1 MRFKNVVG
9 IYPYYYEVPVYE
21 FFPPLGLEYV
31 VAAVEDLLEDA
42 CVLDLRYEKEFER
55 VVGAGADLYCV
66 SVNWPYEYDSVCE
79 VIRSLPAD
87 ATTVVGG
94 KFATENVEELFERCP
109 NVDVIVRGDG
119 EETFREFVQAGSPA
133 NVDGLS
139 YRDGGRV
146 VHNANRRLAP
156 VSDTLYPNRKRRRYR
171 YKVSY
176 QKVGLGYSFDSLV
189 SSQGCPFKCKF
200 CSFKMNPLGQKR
212 DWSARSPASV
222 LAELGEIDAKVVAFV
237 DDNFFA
243 DVGRVDE
250 ICDLIIEAKL
260 DKIFLANARI
270 TIANRPELLEKMYRA
285 GFRLLMIGLESAQD
299 KSLKQL
305 DKGFKT
311 ADVRKAFA
319 VLREANM
326 LTNGYFIVGLMG
338 ETEEEMLQIVPY
350 AREIGIDL
358 ISPNRLRYE
367 KYSGLARLVDESDDY
382 YVGEGNRVFSKWYGP
397 DDINRIVKQISSGF
411 FDRGQ
416 IWALARKG
424 LRIGFPGWI
433 FYLHLIFGLPRII
446 SRARRRRKRLR
457 AAAPTSP
464 TRASVG

>member
-1 MRFKNVVG
+1 MHFKNVVA

-31 VAAVEDLLEDA
+31 VAAVEDLLEDV
-42 CVLDLRYEKEFER
+42 CVVDLRYEEDFEG
-55 VVGAGADLYCV
+55 VVGGGADLFCV
-66 SVNWPYEYDSVCE
+66 SVNWPYEFDSVCE
-79 VIRSLPAD
+79 VIRSLPAE

-94 KFATENVEELFERCP
+94 KFATENVEELFARCP

-119 EETFREFVQAGSPA
+119 EETLREFVRAGSPA

-139 YRDGGRV
+139 YRDDGRV
-146 VHNANRRLAP
+146 VHNANRRLAA

-171 YKVSY
+171 YKISF

-189 SSQGCPFKCKF
+189 SSQGCPFNCKF

-222 LAELGEIDAKVVAFV
+222 LAELKEIDAKVVAFV

-243 DVGRVDE
+243 DIKRVEE

-260 DKIFLANARI
+260 NKFFLANARI
-270 TIANRPELLEKMYRA
+270 SVADHPDLLKKMYRA

-305 DKGFKT
+305 NKGFKT

-319 VLREANM
+319 VLRESNM

-338 ETEEEMLQIVPY
+338 ETEEEMLQIVPF

-382 YVGEGNRVFSKWYGP
+382 YVGEGNRVFSKRYGP
-397 DDINRIVKQISSGF
+397 KDINRIVKRISSGF
-411 FDRGQ
+411 FDRRQ
-416 IWALARKG
+416 IWAVVRKG
-424 LRIGFPGWI
+424 LRIGFPGWK
-433 FYLHLIFGLPRII
+433 FYPHLVFGLPRII
-446 SRARRRRKRLR
+446 SRAKKRRKRLR
-457 AAAPTSP
+457 AKAA
-464 TRASVG
+464 

>member
-1 MRFKNVVG
+1 MHFKNVVA

-31 VAAVEDLLEDA
+31 VAAVEDLLEDV
-42 CVLDLRYEKEFER
+42 CVIDLRYEEDFEG
-55 VVGAGADLYCV
+55 VVGGGADLFCV
-66 SVNWPYEYDSVCE
+66 SVNWPYEFDSVCE
-79 VIRSLPAD
+79 VIRSLPAE

-119 EETFREFVQAGSPA
+119 EETLREFVLAGSPA

-146 VHNANRRLAP
+146 VHNANRRLAA
-156 VSDTLYPNRKRRRYR
+156 VSDTLYPNRRRRRYQ
-171 YKVSY
+171 YKVSF

-189 SSQGCPFKCKF
+189 SSQGCPFNCKF

-222 LAELGEIDAKVVAFV
+222 LAELKEIDARVVAFV

-243 DVGRVDE
+243 DIKRVEE

-260 DKIFLANARI
+260 NKFFLANARI
-270 TIANRPELLEKMYRA
+270 SVADRPDILKKMYRA

-305 DKGFKT
+305 NKGFKT

-319 VLREANM
+319 VLRESNM

-338 ETEEEMLQIVPY
+338 ETEEEMLQIVPF

-382 YVGEGNRVFSKWYGP
+382 YVGEGNRVFSKRYGP
-397 DDINRIVKQISSGF
+397 KDINRIVKRISSGF
-411 FDRGQ
+411 FDGRQ
-416 IWALARKG
+416 IWVVVRKG
-424 LRIGFPGWI
+424 LRIGFPGWK
-433 FYLHLIFGLPRII
+433 FYPHLVFGLPRII
-446 SRARRRRKRLR
+446 SRAKRRRKRLR
-457 AAAPTSP
+457 AQAA
-464 TRASVG
+464 

>member
-1 MRFKNVVG
+1 VPFKNVVG

-31 VAAVEDLLEDA
+31 VAAVDDLVAET
-42 CVLDLRYEKEFER
+42 CVLDLRYEREFEK
-55 VVGAGADLYCV
+55 VVRGGADLFCV

-79 VIRSLPAD
+79 VIRSLPAGT
-87 ATTVVGG
+87 TTVVGG
-94 KFATENVEELFERCP
+94 KFASENVEELFARCP

-119 EETFREFVQAGSPA
+119 EETFREFVEAGSPA
-133 NVDGLS
+133 NVEGLS
-139 YRDGGRV
+139 YRDDGRL

-171 YKVSY
+171 YKVSF

-200 CSFKMNPLGQKR
+200 CSFKLNPLGQKR

-222 LAELGEIDAKVVAFV
+222 LAELREIDAEVVAFV

-243 DVGRVDE
+243 DIKRVDE

-260 DKIFLANARI
+260 RKIFLANARI
-270 TIANRPELLEKMYRA
+270 TIANRPALLEKMYRA

-299 KSLKQL
+299 KSLLQL

-311 ADVRKAFA
+311 ADVREAFK

-326 LTNGYFIVGLMG
+326 LTNGYFIVGLLG
-338 ETEEEMLQIVPY
+338 ETEEEMLQIVPF
-350 AREIGIDL
+350 AREIGVDL

-382 YVGEGNRVFSKWYGP
+382 YVGEGNRVFSKRYGP
-397 DDINRIVKQISSGF
+397 ADINRIVKQISSGF
-411 FDRGQ
+411 FDRRQ
-416 IWALARKG
+416 MWAVAKKG
-424 LRIGFPGWI
+424 LRIGFPGWK
-433 FYLHLIFGLPRII
+433 FYPHLLFGLPRII
-446 SRARRRRKRLR
+446 SRAKRRRRRLR
-457 AAAPTSP
+457 AGTA
-464 TRASVG
+464 

>member
-1 MRFKNVVG
+1 MHFRTVVG

-31 VAAVEDLLEDA
+31 VAAIEDLVEEA
-42 CVLDLRYEKEFER
+42 CVVDLRYEKEFEK
-55 VVGAGADLYCV
+55 VVRGGADLFCV

-79 VIRSLPAD
+79 VLRSLPTE

-94 KFATENVEELFERCP
+94 KFATENVEELFARCP

-119 EETFREFVQAGSPA
+119 EETIREFVQAGSPA
-133 NVDGLS
+133 NVEGLS
-139 YRDGGRV
+139 YRDDGRL
-146 VHNANRRLAP
+146 VHNPNRRLAP
-156 VSDTLYPNRKRRRYR
+156 VSDTLYPNRRRRRYR
-171 YKVSY
+171 YRVSY

-200 CSFKMNPLGQKR
+200 CSFKLNPLGQKR

-222 LAELGEIDAKVVAFV
+222 LAELREIDAQVVAFV

-243 DVGRVDE
+243 DIKRVEE
-250 ICDLIIEAKL
+250 ICDLIIEAKMR
-260 DKIFLANARI
+260 KIFLANARI
-270 TIANRPELLEKMYRA
+270 TIANRPALLKKMHRA

-311 ADVRKAFA
+311 AEVRKAFA
-319 VLREANM
+319 ILREANM
-326 LTNGYFIVGLMG
+326 LTNGYFIVGLLG
-338 ETEEEMLQIVPY
+338 ETEEEMLQIVPF
-350 AREIGIDL
+350 AREIGVDL

-382 YVGEGNRVFSKWYGP
+382 YVGEGNRVFSKQYGP
-397 DDINRIVKQISSGF
+397 ADINRIVKQISSGF
-411 FDRGQ
+411 FDGRQ
-416 IWALARKG
+416 MWAVAKKG
-424 LRIGFPGWI
+424 LRIGFPGWK
-433 FYLHLIFGLPRII
+433 FYPHLLLGLPRII
-446 SRARRRRKRLR
+446 SRAKRRRRRLR
-457 AAAPTSP
+457 AEAA
-464 TRASVG
+464 

>member
-1 MRFKNVVG
+1 MHFKNVVA

-31 VAAVEDLLEDA
+31 VAAVEDLLEDV
-42 CVLDLRYEKEFER
+42 CVVDLRYEEDFEG
-55 VVGAGADLYCV
+55 VVGGGADLFCV
-66 SVNWPYEYDSVCE
+66 SVNWPYEFDSVCE
-79 VIRSLPAD
+79 VIRSLPAE

-119 EETFREFVQAGSPA
+119 EETFREFVRAGSPA

-139 YRDGGRV
+139 YRDDGRV
-146 VHNANRRLAP
+146 VHNANRRLAD
-156 VSDTLYPNRKRRRYR
+156 VSDTLYPNRRRRRYQ
-171 YKVSY
+171 YKVSF

-189 SSQGCPFKCKF
+189 SSQGCPFNCKF

-222 LAELGEIDAKVVAFV
+222 LAELREIDARVVAFV

-243 DVGRVDE
+243 DIKRVEE

-260 DKIFLANARI
+260 NKIFLANARI
-270 TIANRPELLEKMYRA
+270 SVADHPDILKKMYRA

-305 DKGFKT
+305 NKGFKT
-311 ADVRKAFA
+311 ADVREAFA
-319 VLREANM
+319 VLRESNM

-338 ETEEEMLQIVPY
+338 ETEEEMLQIVPF

-382 YVGEGNRVFSKWYGP
+382 YVGEGNRVFSTWCGP
-397 DDINRIVKQISSGF
+397 KDINRIVKRISSGF
-411 FDRGQ
+411 FDGRQ
-416 IWALARKG
+416 IWAVARKG
-424 LRIGFPGWI
+424 LRIGFPGWK
-433 FYLHLIFGLPRII
+433 FYLHLVFGLPRII
-446 SRARRRRKRLR
+446 SRAKRRRKRLR
-457 AAAPTSP
+457 AKAA
-464 TRASVG
+464 

>member
-1 MRFKNVVG
+1 MYERKTMHFKNVVA

-31 VAAVEDLLEDA
+31 VAAVEDLLEDV
-42 CVLDLRYEKEFER
+42 CVVDLRYEEDFEG
-55 VVGAGADLYCV
+55 VVGGGADLFCV
-66 SVNWPYEYDSVCE
+66 SVNWPYEFDSVCE
-79 VIRSLPAD
+79 VIRSLPAE

-94 KFATENVEELFERCP
+94 KFATENVEELFARCP

-119 EETFREFVQAGSPA
+119 EETFREFVRAGSPA

-139 YRDGGRV
+139 YRDDGRV
-146 VHNANRRLAP
+146 VHNANRRLAD
-156 VSDTLYPNRKRRRYR
+156 VSDTLYPNRRRRRYR
-171 YKVSY
+171 YKISY

-189 SSQGCPFKCKF
+189 SSQGCPFNCKF

-222 LAELGEIDAKVVAFV
+222 LAELKEIDARVVAFV

-243 DVGRVDE
+243 DIKRVEE

-260 DKIFLANARI
+260 NKIFLANARI
-270 TIANRPELLEKMYRA
+270 SVADHPDILKKMYRA

-305 DKGFKT
+305 NKGFKT

-319 VLREANM
+319 VLRESKM

-338 ETEEEMLQIVPY
+338 ETEEEMLQVVPF

-382 YVGEGNRVFSKWYGP
+382 YVGEGNRVFSTWYGP
-397 DDINRIVKQISSGF
+397 ADINRIVKRISSGF
-411 FDRGQ
+411 FDRRQ
-416 IWALARKG
+416 MWAVARKG
-424 LRIGFPGWI
+424 LRIGFPGWL

-446 SRARRRRKRLR
+446 SRAKRRRKRLR
-457 AAAPTSP
+457 AAA
-464 TRASVG
+464 A

>member
-1 MRFKNVVG
+1 MYERKTMHFKDVVA

-31 VAAVEDLLEDA
+31 VAAIEDLLEDV
-42 CVLDLRYEKEFER
+42 CVVDLRYEEDFEG
-55 VVGAGADLYCV
+55 VVGGGADLFCV
-66 SVNWPYEYDSVCE
+66 SVNWPYEFDSVCE
-79 VIRSLPAD
+79 VIRSLPAE

-119 EETFREFVQAGSPA
+119 EETLREFVRAGSPA

-139 YRDGGRV
+139 YRDDGRV
-146 VHNANRRLAP
+146 VHNANRRLAD

-171 YKVSY
+171 YKISF

-189 SSQGCPFKCKF
+189 SSQGCPFNCKF

-243 DVGRVDE
+243 DIKRVEE

-260 DKIFLANARI
+260 NKIFLANARI
-270 TIANRPELLEKMYRA
+270 SVADHPDLLKKMYRA

-305 DKGFKT
+305 NKGFKT

-319 VLREANM
+319 VLRESNM

-338 ETEEEMLQIVPY
+338 ETEEEMLQIVPF

-382 YVGEGNRVFSKWYGP
+382 YVGEGNRVFSKRYGP
-397 DDINRIVKQISSGF
+397 DDINRIVKRISSGF
-411 FDRGQ
+411 LDRRH
-416 IWALARKG
+416 IWAVVRKG
-424 LRIGFPGWI
+424 LRIGFPGWK
-433 FYLHLIFGLPRII
+433 FYPHVVFGLPRII
-446 SRARRRRKRLR
+446 SRAKKRRKHLR
-457 AAAPTSP
+457 AKAA
-464 TRASVG
+464 

>member
-1 MRFKNVVG
+1 MHFKNVVA

-31 VAAVEDLLEDA
+31 VAAVEDLVEDV
-42 CVLDLRYEKEFER
+42 CVVDLRYEEDFEG
-55 VVGAGADLYCV
+55 VVGGGADLFCV
-66 SVNWPYEYDSVCE
+66 SVNWPYEFDSVCE
-79 VIRSLPAD
+79 VIRSLPAE

-119 EETFREFVQAGSPA
+119 EETFREFVRAGLPA

-139 YRDGGRV
+139 YRDDGRV
-146 VHNANRRLAP
+146 VHNANRRLAD
-156 VSDTLYPNRKRRRYR
+156 VSDTLYPNRKRRRYQ
-171 YKVSY
+171 YKVSF

-189 SSQGCPFKCKF
+189 SSQGCPFNCKF

-243 DVGRVDE
+243 DIKRVEE

-260 DKIFLANARI
+260 NKFFLANARI
-270 TIANRPELLEKMYRA
+270 SVADHPDLLKKMYRA

-305 DKGFKT
+305 NKGFKT

-319 VLREANM
+319 VLRESNM

-338 ETEEEMLQIVPY
+338 ETEEEMLQIVPF

-367 KYSGLARLVDESDDY
+367 KYSGLARLVDDSDDY

-397 DDINRIVKQISSGF
+397 KDINRIVKQISSGF
-411 FDRGQ
+411 FDRRQ
-416 IWALARKG
+416 IWAVARKG
-424 LRIGFPGWI
+424 LRIGFPGWK
-433 FYLHLIFGLPRII
+433 FYPHLVFGLPRII
-446 SRARRRRKRLR
+446 SRAKRRRKRLR
-457 AAAPTSP
+457 AQAA
-464 TRASVG
+464 

>member
-1 MRFKNVVG
+1 MHFKNVVA

-31 VAAVEDLLEDA
+31 VAAVEDLLEDV
-42 CVLDLRYEKEFER
+42 CVVDLRYEEDFEG
-55 VVGAGADLYCV
+55 VVGGGADLFCV
-66 SVNWPYEYDSVCE
+66 SVNWPYEFDSVCE
-79 VIRSLPAD
+79 VIRSLPAE

-119 EETFREFVQAGSPA
+119 EETFREFVLAGSPA

-139 YRDGGRV
+139 YRDDGRV
-146 VHNANRRLAP
+146 VHNANRRLAA
-156 VSDTLYPNRKRRRYR
+156 VSDTLYPNRRRRRYQ
-171 YKVSY
+171 YKVSF

-189 SSQGCPFKCKF
+189 SSQGCPFNCKF

-222 LAELGEIDAKVVAFV
+222 LAELKEIDARVVAFV

-243 DVGRVDE
+243 DVKRVEE

-260 DKIFLANARI
+260 NKFFLANARI
-270 TIANRPELLEKMYRA
+270 SVADHPGLLKKMYRA

-305 DKGFKT
+305 NKGFKT

-319 VLREANM
+319 VLRESNM

-338 ETEEEMLQIVPY
+338 ETEEEMLQIVPF

-382 YVGEGNRVFSKWYGP
+382 YVGEGNRVFSTWYGP
-397 DDINRIVKQISSGF
+397 KDINRIVKRISSGF
-411 FDRGQ
+411 FDRRQ
-416 IWALARKG
+416 IWAVVRKG
-424 LRIGFPGWI
+424 LRIGFPGWK
-433 FYLHLIFGLPRII
+433 FYPHLVFGLPRII
-446 SRARRRRKRLR
+446 SRAKARRKRLR
-457 AAAPTSP
+457 AKAA
-464 TRASVG
+464 

>member
-1 MRFKNVVG
+1 MRFKNVVA

-31 VAAVEDLLEDA
+31 VAAVEDLLEDV
-42 CVLDLRYEKEFER
+42 CVVDLRYEEDFEG
-55 VVGAGADLYCV
+55 VVGGGADLFCV
-66 SVNWPYEYDSVCE
+66 SVNWPYEFDSVCE
-79 VIRSLPAD
+79 VIRSLPAE

-119 EETFREFVQAGSPA
+119 EETLREFVRAGSPA

-139 YRDGGRV
+139 YRDDGRV
-146 VHNANRRLAP
+146 VHNANRRLAD
-156 VSDTLYPNRKRRRYR
+156 VSDTLYPNRRRRRYR
-171 YKVSY
+171 YKISF

-189 SSQGCPFKCKF
+189 SSQGCPFNCKF

-222 LAELGEIDAKVVAFV
+222 LAELKEIDAKVVAFV

-243 DVGRVDE
+243 DVKRVEE

-260 DKIFLANARI
+260 NKFFLANARI
-270 TIANRPELLEKMYRA
+270 SVADHPDLLKKMYRA

-305 DKGFKT
+305 NKGFKT

-319 VLREANM
+319 VLRESNM

-338 ETEEEMLQIVPY
+338 ETEEEMLQIVPF

-382 YVGEGNRVFSKWYGP
+382 YVGEGNRVFSKRYGP
-397 DDINRIVKQISSGF
+397 KDINRIVKRISSGF
-411 FDRGQ
+411 FDRRQ
-416 IWALARKG
+416 IWAVVRKG
-424 LRIGFPGWI
+424 LRIGFPGWK
-433 FYLHLIFGLPRII
+433 FYPHLVFGLPRII
-446 SRARRRRKRLR
+446 SRAKKRRKRLR
-457 AAAPTSP
+457 AAA
-464 TRASVG
+464 A

>member
-1 MRFKNVVG
+1 MHFKNVVA

-31 VAAVEDLLEDA
+31 VAAVEDLVEDV
-42 CVLDLRYEKEFER
+42 CVVDLRYEEDFEG
-55 VVGAGADLYCV
+55 VVGGGADLFCV
-66 SVNWPYEYDSVCE
+66 SVNWPYEFDSVCE
-79 VIRSLPAD
+79 VIRSLPAE

-119 EETFREFVQAGSPA
+119 EETFREFVRAGLPA

-139 YRDGGRV
+139 YRDDGRV
-146 VHNANRRLAP
+146 VHNANRRLAD
-156 VSDTLYPNRKRRRYR
+156 VSDTLYPNRKRRRYQ
-171 YKVSY
+171 YKVSF

-189 SSQGCPFKCKF
+189 SSQGCPFNCKF

-243 DVGRVDE
+243 DIKRVEE

-260 DKIFLANARI
+260 NKFFLANARI
-270 TIANRPELLEKMYRA
+270 SVADHPDLLKKMYRA

-305 DKGFKT
+305 NKGFKT

-319 VLREANM
+319 VLRESNM

-338 ETEEEMLQIVPY
+338 ETEEEMLQIVPF

-367 KYSGLARLVDESDDY
+367 KYSGLARLVDDSDDY

-397 DDINRIVKQISSGF
+397 KDINRIVKRISSGF
-411 FDRGQ
+411 FDRRQ
-416 IWALARKG
+416 IWAVARKG
-424 LRIGFPGWI
+424 LRIGFPGWK
-433 FYLHLIFGLPRII
+433 FYPHLVFGLPRII
-446 SRARRRRKRLR
+446 SRAKRRRKRLR
-457 AAAPTSP
+457 AQAA
-464 TRASVG
+464 

>member
-1 MRFKNVVG
+1 MHFKNVVA

-31 VAAVEDLLEDA
+31 VAAVEDLLEDV
-42 CVLDLRYEKEFER
+42 CVVDLRYEEDFEG
-55 VVGAGADLYCV
+55 VVGGGADLFCV
-66 SVNWPYEYDSVCE
+66 SVNWPYEFDSVCE
-79 VIRSLPAD
+79 VIRSLPAE

-94 KFATENVEELFERCP
+94 KFATENVEELFARCP

-119 EETFREFVQAGSPA
+119 EETLREFVLAGSPA

-139 YRDGGRV
+139 YRDDGRV
-146 VHNANRRLAP
+146 VHNANRRLAD
-156 VSDTLYPNRKRRRYR
+156 VSDTLYPNRRRRRYQ
-171 YKVSY
+171 YKISF

-189 SSQGCPFKCKF
+189 SSQGCPFNCKF

-222 LAELGEIDAKVVAFV
+222 LAELKEIDARVVAFV

-243 DVGRVDE
+243 DIKRVEE

-260 DKIFLANARI
+260 NKFFLANARI
-270 TIANRPELLEKMYRA
+270 SVADRPDILKKMYRA

-305 DKGFKT
+305 NKGFKT

-319 VLREANM
+319 VLRESNM

-338 ETEEEMLQIVPY
+338 ETEEEMLQIVPF

-397 DDINRIVKQISSGF
+397 KDINRIVKRISSGF
-411 FDRGQ
+411 FDGRQ
-416 IWALARKG
+416 IWAVARKG
-424 LRIGFPGWI
+424 LRIGFPGWK
-433 FYLHLIFGLPRII
+433 FYPHLVFGLPRII
-446 SRARRRRKRLR
+446 SRAKRRRKRLR
-457 AAAPTSP
+457 AQAA
-464 TRASVG
+464 

>member
-1 MRFKNVVG
+1 MHFKNVVA

-31 VAAVEDLLEDA
+31 VAAVEDLLEDV
-42 CVLDLRYEKEFER
+42 CVIDLRYEEDFEG
-55 VVGAGADLYCV
+55 VVGGGADLFCV
-66 SVNWPYEYDSVCE
+66 SVNWPYEFDSVCE
-79 VIRSLPAD
+79 VIRSLPAE

-119 EETFREFVQAGSPA
+119 EETLREFVLAGSPA

-146 VHNANRRLAP
+146 VHNANRRLAA
-156 VSDTLYPNRKRRRYR
+156 VSDTLYPNRRRRRYQ
-171 YKVSY
+171 YKVSF

-189 SSQGCPFKCKF
+189 SSQGCPFNCKF

-222 LAELGEIDAKVVAFV
+222 LAELKEIDAKVVAFV

-243 DVGRVDE
+243 DIKRVEE

-260 DKIFLANARI
+260 NKFFLANARI
-270 TIANRPELLEKMYRA
+270 SVADRPDILKKMYRA

-305 DKGFKT
+305 NKGFKT

-319 VLREANM
+319 VLRESNM

-338 ETEEEMLQIVPY
+338 ETEEEMLQIVPF

-382 YVGEGNRVFSKWYGP
+382 YVGEGNRVFSKRYGP
-397 DDINRIVKQISSGF
+397 KDINRIVKRISSGF
-411 FDRGQ
+411 FDGRQ
-416 IWALARKG
+416 IWVVVRKG
-424 LRIGFPGWI
+424 LRIGFPGWK
-433 FYLHLIFGLPRII
+433 FYPHLVFGLPRII
-446 SRARRRRKRLR
+446 SRAKRRRKRLR
-457 AAAPTSP
+457 AQAA
-464 TRASVG
+464 

>member
-1 MRFKNVVG
+1 MHFKNVVA

-31 VAAVEDLLEDA
+31 VAAVEDLLEDV
-42 CVLDLRYEKEFER
+42 CVVDLRYEEDFEG
-55 VVGAGADLYCV
+55 VVSGGADLFCV
-66 SVNWPYEYDSVCE
+66 SVNWPYEFDSVCE
-79 VIRSLPAD
+79 VIRSLPAE

-94 KFATENVEELFERCP
+94 KFATENVEELFARCP

-119 EETFREFVQAGSPA
+119 EETFREFVRAGSPA

-139 YRDGGRV
+139 YRDDGRV
-146 VHNANRRLAP
+146 VHNANRRLAD
-156 VSDTLYPNRKRRRYR
+156 VSDTLYPNRRRRRYQ
-171 YKVSY
+171 YKISF

-189 SSQGCPFKCKF
+189 SSQGCPFNCKF

-222 LAELGEIDAKVVAFV
+222 LAELKEIDARVVAFV

-243 DVGRVDE
+243 DIKRVEE

-260 DKIFLANARI
+260 NKFFLANARI
-270 TIANRPELLEKMYRA
+270 SVADRPDILKKMYRA

-305 DKGFKT
+305 NKGFKT

-319 VLREANM
+319 VLRESNM

-338 ETEEEMLQIVPY
+338 ETEEEMLQIVPF

-397 DDINRIVKQISSGF
+397 KDINRIVKRISSGF
-411 FDRGQ
+411 FDGRQ
-416 IWALARKG
+416 IWAVARKG
-424 LRIGFPGWI
+424 LRIGFPGWK
-433 FYLHLIFGLPRII
+433 FYPHLVFGLPRII
-446 SRARRRRKRLR
+446 SRAKRRRKRLR
-457 AAAPTSP
+457 AQAA
-464 TRASVG
+464 